1 MGADSEPSL
10 GRAFVSLC
18 TDMKAVE
25 KPTAGDHNCWRKAVL
40 QTISL
45 GIACA
50 SLLSC
55 SQSPKTYTQ
64 EVDEFEARVRKEVD
78 PSVLQTWAVGVISD
92 YAKAMPASE
101 ETVTY
106 EVKDVPESIRKLD
119 TRLPAIFAFINRR
132 DEYSYVAI
140 RWGSGFRGHWGLSV
154 GSTNFLDYSGQR
166 SEMWKPGV
174 YFWRSYRAEKSAH

>member
-1 MGADSEPSL
+1 MN
-10 GRAFVSLC
+10 
-18 TDMKAVE
+18 AVE
-25 KPTAGDHNCWRKAVL
+25 KSGAVDHHGWRKAVL
-40 QTISL
+40 QVISF
-45 GIACA
+45 GIACT

-64 EVDEFEARVRKEVD
+64 EVQKFEARVRKEVD

-92 YAKAMPASE
+92 HAKAIPATE
-101 ETVTY
+101 ETVSY

-119 TRLPAIFAFINRR
+119 NRLPSIFAFINRR

-154 GSTNFLDYSGQR
+154 GSTNFCDYSGQR
-166 SEMWKPGV
+166 SEIWKPGV